1 MAIRALITGASGFIG
16 SHLVGRLSRS
26 GWEVSASVHRK
37 APTPAGSTVE
47 WFQGDICNPDGF
59 RGRLA
64 DVDYVF
70 HVAGAIRGRKKQ
82 DFDEVNHGGTSRL
95 LDAVEGECRSLRRF
109 VYVSS
114 LAAGGPN
121 PGKDALDESDP
132 ARPIDM
138 YGRSKLAAE
147 EECLARRSRVPIT
160 IVRPPLVFGPGDTS
174 SYQLFRLVRNHLRV
188 VLWGPERLYSWIYI
202 DDLVVGLIRAAMTP
216 ISSGEVLYLTAPSV
230 VGWGELQSCIAEA
243 LGIRTLRVTIPY
255 GALLAYG
262 ALAEIIGA
270 LSGVAPLVYRDKARQ
285 ARPLAWTCS
294 GGKAERLLDFRT
306 DIALDAAV
314 ATSAAWYARA
324 GWL

>member
-1 MAIRALITGASGFIG
+1 MRALVTGAAGFIG
-16 SHLVGRLSRS
+16 SHLVERLSRD

-37 APTPAGSTVE
+37 APTPAQGTVE

-59 RGRLA
+59 RGRLV

-70 HVAGAIRGRKKQ
+70 HVAGAIRGRTDR
-82 DFDEVNHGGTSRL
+82 DFHEVNHGGTCRL
-95 LDAVEGECRSLRRF
+95 LDAVEAECRSLRRF

-121 PGKDALDESDP
+121 SGREALDESDP

-147 EECLARRSRVPIT
+147 EECLARRSRIPIT
-160 IVRPPLVFGPGDTS
+160 IVRPPLVFGPGDRS
-174 SYQLFRLVRNHLRV
+174 SYQLFRLVKNHLRL
-188 VLWGPERLYSWIYI
+188 VLCGPERVYSWIYI
-202 DDLVVGLIRAAMTP
+202 EDLVVGLIRAATTP
-216 ISSGEVLYLTAPSV
+216 MPSGELLYLTAPNV

-243 LGIRTLRVTIPY
+243 LGIRTLRVAIPY

-294 GGKAERLLDFRT
+294 GRKAERLLEFQADVG
-306 DIALDAAV
+306 LEAAV
-314 ATSAAWYARA
+314 AASAAWYARA